1 MPPARGVASRKITEI
16 CNWKG
21 EAFPHIKRR
30 SRERFIAMS
39 EINVQLNDS
48 APVQV
53 PSSTTVAEALKK
65 LDRDLAKQALAARVN
80 GREVDLASPIQ
91 APENGDAVR
100 IEPVLPQTR
109 DGLDVLRHSTAHL
122 LAAAVLDL
130 FPGTKL
136 GIGPALLD
144 DPRYGFFYD
153 VIAPRPLTE
162 ADLPVIEKKMRDI
175 AKRNM
180 SYRRDEIPKAEALRI
195 FNERDEPLKCEL
207 IDEKAG
213 ETVSVYY
220 IDGSPFLDFCLGP
233 HVPNTN
239 RLKAFKVLSLAGA
252 YWKGDA
258 ERPQMQRIYGTAFF
272 TQEELDGWLK
282 QREEAEKRD
291 HRRLGRELDL
301 FSIQEQYGQG
311 LVFWHPKGGIVR
323 QQMEDYL
330 REELIRRNYSFVY
343 TPHIAKRELW
353 QLSGHEQNYG
363 DSMFAPT
370 TLEETEFRLKPMNC
384 PFHIGIYKSQQRSY
398 RDLPQRY
405 SEMGTVY
412 RAELSG
418 TLHGL
423 MRVRGFTVDDA
434 HLFCTPEQIPREIDD
449 CVDFAYQVLKT
460 FGFDKIKF
468 ELSVKGSDTSKNY
481 FGLEADWEKAEQ
493 ALAAGLDARGIKYD
507 RVEGEAAFYGPKI
520 DFKIEDA
527 IGRLWQLG
535 TVQWD
540 FNLPERF
547 ELEYIGEDNKPHRP
561 VMVHRALFGSI
572 ERFFGVLIEH
582 YAGAFP
588 MWLAPV
594 QVAVLPITDRI
605 NKYAET
611 VAQQLRAAGL
621 RVEVNV
627 RNDKI
632 GAKIRDAQ
640 LQKIPFMLVL
650 GDREMEQSQV
660 AVRER
665 TKGDL
670 GAMSLNDFEQMAQ
683 RLVKTRALANT

>member
-1 MPPARGVASRKITEI
+1 
-16 CNWKG
+16 
-21 EAFPHIKRR
+21 
-30 SRERFIAMS
+30 MS
-39 EINVQLNDS
+39 EINVQLKDGAS
-48 APVQV
+48 VALPVPV
-53 PSSTTVAEALKK
+53 TVAEALKR
-65 LDRDLAKQALAARVN
+65 LDRDAAKQALAARVN
-80 GREVDLASPIQ
+80 GREVDLAFTLNAQ
-91 APENGDAVR
+91 ENGEPVKL
-100 IEPVLPQTR
+100 EPVLPQTLE
-109 DGLDVLRHSTAHL
+109 GLDVLRHSTAHL

-153 VIAPRPLTE
+153 VIAPRQLTDE
-162 ADLPVIEKKMRDI
+162 DLPVIEKRMRDI
-175 AKRNM
+175 SKRDLA
-180 SYRRDEIPKAEALRI
+180 YRREEIPKADALRI
-195 FNERDEPLKCEL
+195 FKERDEPLKCEL
-207 IDEKAG
+207 VDEKAG
-213 ETVSVYY
+213 DVVSVYY
-220 IDGSPFLDFCLGP
+220 IDNSPFLDFCLGP

-239 RLKAFKVLSLAGA
+239 RLRAFKLLSLAGA

-258 ERPQMQRIYGTAFF
+258 ERQQMQRIYGTAFF
-272 TQEELDGWLK
+272 SQEELDAWVK
-282 QREEAEKRD
+282 QREEAERRD

-311 LVFWHPKGGIVR
+311 LIFWHPKGAMIR
-323 QQMEDYL
+323 KMMEDYL
-330 REELIRRNYSFVY
+330 YEELVRRNYSFVY

-353 QLSGHEQNYG
+353 QVSGHEQNYG

-370 TLEETEFRLKPMNC
+370 KLEETEFRLKPMNC

-405 SEMGTVY
+405 AEMGTVY

-434 HLFCTPEQIPREIDD
+434 HLFCTPEQIPKEIGD
-449 CVDFAYQVLKT
+449 CLDFVVQVFST
-460 FGFDKIKF
+460 FGFDKVKF
-468 ELSVKGSDTSKNY
+468 ELSVKGSDTSKQY
-481 FGLEADWEKAEQ
+481 LGEEEDWVKAEKAL
-493 ALAAGLDARGIKYD
+493 ALALDERGITYE
-507 RVEGEAAFYGPKI
+507 RIEGEAAFYGPKI
-520 DFKIEDA
+520 DLKIEDA

-588 MWLAPV
+588 LWLSPI
-594 QVAVLPITDRI
+594 QVAVLPITDRV
-605 NKYAET
+605 NDYAQET
-611 VAQQLRAAGL
+611 AQKLRAAGL
-621 RVEVNV
+621 RVETNV
-627 RNDKI
+627 RGEKI

-650 GDREMEQSQV
+650 GDREMEQGKV

-665 TKGDL
+665 TKGDIGVMTL
-670 GAMSLNDFEQMAQ
+670 DEFKEMA
-683 RLVKTRALANT
+683 RGLIKTRAIVNI

>member
-1 MPPARGVASRKITEI
+1 
-16 CNWKG
+16 
-21 EAFPHIKRR
+21 
-30 SRERFIAMS
+30 MS
-39 EINVQLNDS
+39 EINVQLNDGTAAQIP
-48 APVQV
+48 AP
-53 PSSTTVAEALKK
+53 TTVIEALKQ
-65 LDRDLAKQALAARVN
+65 LDREAAKQALAARVN
-80 GREVDLASPIQ
+80 GREVDLAFTINEQPDG
-91 APENGDAVR
+91 EAVR

-109 DGLDVLRHSTAHL
+109 DGLEVLRHSTAHL

-136 GIGPALLD
+136 GIGPALLE

-153 VIAPRPLTE
+153 VIAPEPITE
-162 ADLPVIEKKMRDI
+162 ADLPRIEKRMREI
-175 AKRNM
+175 AKR
-180 SYRRDEIPKAEALRI
+180 SLPYRRDDIPKAEALRI
-195 FNERDEPLKCEL
+195 FGEREEPLKRQL
-207 IDEKAG
+207 IKDKG
-213 ETVSVYY
+213 SDTVSVYY
-220 IDGSPFLDFCLGP
+220 IDGSPFIDFCLGP
-233 HVPNTN
+233 HVPHTGKL
-239 RLKAFKVLSLAGA
+239 RAFKLLSLAGA
-252 YWKGDA
+252 YWMGDA
-258 ERPQMQRIYGTAFF
+258 TQPQMQRIYGTAFF
-272 TQEELDGWLK
+272 SQEELDAWLK

-311 LVFWHPKGGIVR
+311 LIFWHPKGGIIR

-330 REELIRRNYSFVY
+330 REELIKRNYSFVY
-343 TPHIAKRELW
+343 TPHIARRELW

-370 TLEETEFRLKPMNC
+370 TIEETEFRLKPMNC

-405 SEMGTVY
+405 AEMGTVY

-434 HLFCTPEQIPREIDD
+434 HLFCTPEQVRKEIDD
-449 CVDFAYQVLKT
+449 CVDFAYQILKT

-468 ELSVKGSDTSKNY
+468 ELSVKGNDTGKQWL
-481 FGLEADWEKAEQ
+481 GAAEDWITAET
-493 ALAAGLDARGIKYD
+493 ALAEGLDARGISYE
-507 RVEGEAAFYGPKI
+507 RIEGEGAFYGPKI
-520 DFKIEDA
+520 DFKVEDA

-540 FNLPERF
+540 FNLPDRF

-588 MWLAPV
+588 LWLAPV

-605 NKYAET
+605 NEYAAG
-611 VAQQLRAAGL
+611 VAAALRASQL
-621 RVEVNV
+621 RVEVNLKSE
-627 RNDKI
+627 KI
-632 GAKIRDAQ
+632 GAKIRAAQ
-640 LQKIPFMLVL
+640 LQKVPFMLVL
-650 GDREMEQSQV
+650 GDREMEQRQV

-665 TKGDL
+665 KQGDI
-670 GAMSLNDFEQMAQ
+670 GVMSIAEFETTA
-683 RLVKTRALANT
+683 RRIVDSRALTND

>member
-1 MPPARGVASRKITEI
+1 
-16 CNWKG
+16 
-21 EAFPHIKRR
+21 
-30 SRERFIAMS
+30 MS
-39 EINVQLNDS
+39 DINVQLNDG
-48 APVQV
+48 AAMQMPAAI
-53 PSSTTVAEALKK
+53 TVAEALKK

-80 GREVDLASPIQ
+80 GQEVDLAYSIPEQ
-91 APENGDAVR
+91 ENGDAVK
-100 IEPVLPQTR
+100 IERVLPQTLE
-109 DGLDVLRHSTAHL
+109 GLDVLRHSTAHL

-153 VIAPRPLTE
+153 VIAPRALTE
-162 ADLPVIEKKMRDI
+162 ADLAVIEKKMRDI

-180 SYRRDEIPKAEALRI
+180 PYRRDEISKAEALKI

-220 IDGSPFLDFCLGP
+220 IDGSPFIDFCLGP

-239 RLKAFKVLSLAGA
+239 RLKAFKLLSLAGA

-272 TQEELDGWLK
+272 SQEELDAWLK

-301 FSIQEQYGQG
+301 FSIQEDYGQG
-311 LVFWHPKGGIVR
+311 LVLWHPKGGIIR

-330 REELIRRNYSFVY
+330 REELVRRNYSIVY
-343 TPHIAKRELW
+343 TPHIAKRDLW
-353 QLSGHEQNYG
+353 RVSGHEQNYG

-370 TLEETEFRLKPMNC
+370 KLEETEFRLKPMNC
-384 PFHIGIYKSQQRSY
+384 PMHIGIYKSQQRSY

-405 SEMGTVY
+405 GEMGTVY

-434 HLFCTPEQIPREIDD
+434 HLFCTPEQVQEEIFD
-449 CVDFAYQVLKT
+449 CVDFAYEVLKT

-468 ELSVKGSDTSKNY
+468 ELSVKGSDTNKLYLGS
-481 FGLEADWEKAEQ
+481 EADWQKAE
-493 ALAAGLDARGIKYD
+493 AEMAAGLDARGIPYE
-507 RVEGEAAFYGPKI
+507 RIEGEAAFYGPKI

-535 TVQWD
+535 TVQRD
-540 FNLPERF
+540 FNLPERVQ
-547 ELEYIGEDNKPHRP
+547 LEYIGEDNKPHRP

-594 QVAVLPITDRI
+594 QTAVLPITDRI
-605 NKYAET
+605 NEYAGK
-611 VAQQLRAAGL
+611 VAAELRQAGL
-621 RVEVNV
+621 RVDVNV
-627 RNDKI
+627 RSDKI

-650 GDREMEQSQV
+650 GDREMEEGKV

-670 GAMSLNDFEQMAQ
+670 GAMSLEEFKQMAT
-683 RLVKTRALANT
+683 RLVKTRALNND